1 MEGQVLD
8 FSDGQSKTLIL
19 KNEAYNTEQQYEVT
33 VTAEKSGE
41 NRILSY
47 LIGEC
52 SGQCHYSV
60 VAIWNRFGR
69 AGSGDRMV
77 RICKTDQTGE
87 SAVGR

>member
-52 SGQCHYSV
+52 SGEIHDN
-60 VAIWNRFGR
+60 AIT
-69 AGSGDRMV
+69 V
-77 RICKTDQTGE
+77 LLP
-87 SAVGR
+87 